1 MAGHSKW
8 KNIKRKKAVTDA
20 HKAKV
25 YTKLIKDITVA
36 ARSGGDPDH
45 NPTLRLL
52 LEKARKANMPQ
63 ENALRAIKR
72 GTGELPG
79 LHYEAHQ
86 YEGYGPNGI
95 AVIVEVLTDN
105 KNRAIAEVRNIF
117 SRKGGSI
124 SEAGAVNWMFERKG
138 LIRGKGEAITEEMLL
153 ESLLDY
159 DVSDIEHE
167 DNQWTITCATQDL
180 EAIKNR
186 LQNLSFIIEDAE
198 PAWIAKTNIDLP
210 SEKEEQAV
218 DFLEALEDL
227 EDVQNVYTNLA

>member
-25 YTKLIKDITVA
+25 YTKLIKDITIA
-36 ARSGGDPDH
+36 ARAGGDPNH
-45 NPTLRLL
+45 NPTLRFL

-63 ENALRAIKR
+63 ENATRAIKK

-79 LHYEAHQ
+79 VNYEAHQ

-105 KNRAIAEVRNIF
+105 KNRAVAEVRSIF
-117 SRKGGSI
+117 TRKGGSLA
-124 SEAGAVNWMFERKG
+124 ETGAVNWMFERKG
-138 LIRGKGEAITEEMLL
+138 VIKGKAENLSEDTLL

-167 DNQWTITCATQDL
+167 DNQWTVTCATQDL
-180 EAIKNR
+180 EAVKNK
-186 LQNLSFIIEDAE
+186 LQTLHVAVEDAE
-198 PAWIAKTNIDLP
+198 PAWVAKTSMELP
-210 SEKEEQAV
+210 AEKEEQAV

>member
-20 HKAKV
+20 HKAKA

-36 ARSGGDPDH
+36 ARAGGDPNH

-63 ENALRAIKR
+63 ENSLRAIKR

-79 LHYEAHQ
+79 INYEAHQ

-105 KNRAIAEVRNIF
+105 KNRAVAEVRSIF
-117 SRKGGSI
+117 SRKGGSLA
-124 SEAGAVNWMFERKG
+124 ENGAVNWMFER
-138 LIRGKGEAITEEMLL
+138 RGIIHGKEENMNEDTLL
-153 ESLLDY
+153 ESLLNY

-167 DNQWTITCATQDL
+167 EHQWTITCSTQDL
-180 EAIKNR
+180 EAVKNK
-186 LQNLSFIIEDAE
+186 LQTLHFTIEDAE
-198 PAWIAKTNIDLP
+198 PAWVAKTSMALP
-210 SEKEEQAV
+210 AEKEAQAV
-218 DFLEALEDL
+218 DFLEALEEL